1 MSGDGGFSGRIALVA
16 GGGSGIGRAAARLLA
31 AHGAAVVVGDID
43 LDGAKGTV
51 DGIEASLAVEVD
63 VTSASAVDAMVAAAV
78 DRFGRL
84 DVAVNTA
91 GMSGVFASLPDQPV
105 EDWQRILDVNL
116 TSVFL
121 CLRAEIPAIVASG
134 GGAIVNVASAAGDM
148 GVPGMAPYSATKH
161 GVIGLTKS
169 AALENARSGLRVNAV
184 LPGPVR
190 TPMLQRF
197 AGGDKGV
204 DGMGSTMP
212 IGRAGEPEEI
222 AEAIVWLC
230 SDAASYVTGHCLAVD
245 GGALAT

>member
-1 MSGDGGFSGRIALVA
+1 VTSSDLSGRVALVV
-16 GGGSGIGRAAARLLA
+16 GGGSGIGRATARLLA
-31 AHGAAVVVGDID
+31 ERGASVVAADVDVE
-43 LDGAKGTV
+43 GAKATV
-51 DGIEASLAVEVD
+51 DGLSSALAVEAD
-63 VTSASAVDAMVAAAV
+63 VTSPSAVSAMVAAMV

-84 DVAVNTA
+84 DIAVNSA
-91 GMSGVFASLPDQPV
+91 GISGTFANLPDQTI
-105 EDWQRILDVNL
+105 EDWDRIMAVNL

-121 CLRAEIPAIVASG
+121 CLRAEIPALLSTG
-134 GGAIVNVASAAGDM
+134 GGSIVNLASAAGDM

-169 AALENARSGLRVNAV
+169 AALEYARSGLRVNAV

-197 AGGDKGV
+197 TGGDEGV
-204 DGMGSTMP
+204 DGIGSTMP
-212 IGRAGEPEEI
+212 IGRAGEATEI

-230 SDAASYVTGHCLAVD
+230 SEAASYVTGHSFAVD